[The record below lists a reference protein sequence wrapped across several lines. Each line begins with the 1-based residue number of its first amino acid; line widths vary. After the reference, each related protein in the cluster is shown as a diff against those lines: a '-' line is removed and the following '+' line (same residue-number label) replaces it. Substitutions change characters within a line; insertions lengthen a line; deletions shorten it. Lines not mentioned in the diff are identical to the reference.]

1 MTTYLEFEKPIAEL
15 ESKISELR
23 HLPNSGD
30 VDIAEEV
37 MRLQDKAQK
46 QVRAIYAKLTP
57 WQRVQVARHGER
69 PHAQRYIDR
78 LITDYTPLAGDRAF
92 AEDAAIV
99 GGLGRLQGRS
109 VVVLGQEKGDDTESR
124 IRHNFGMAKPEGYRK
139 AQRLMRLADRF
150 KIPVVALVDTPGA
163 YPGLDAEAR
172 GQGEAIATSIDTC
185 LGLGVPLVSVVIGE
199 GGSGGALAIASAD
212 RVYMLE
218 NSVYSVITPEGC
230 ASILWRSNTNAQDA
244 ADAMKMTAQDLKK
257 LEVIDEVIPEP
268 MGGAHRAPEETMDSV
283 GKVIA
288 AALDE
293 LSKLDPDSLRR
304 RRQEKFLAMGK
315 KGLKVIP
322 EEEEVKKPS
331 AKVRQRMPHLW

>member
-1 MTTYLEFEKPIAEL
+1 MTTYLDFEKPIAEL

-30 VDIAEEV
+30 VDIADEV
-37 MRLQDKAQK
+37 MRLQDKVQK
-46 QVRAIYAKLTP
+46 QLRATYAKLTP
-57 WQRVQVARHGER
+57 WQRVQVARHAER

-78 LITDYTPLAGDRAF
+78 LVTDYTPLSGDRAF
-92 AEDAAIV
+92 GEDAAIV
-99 GGLGRLQGRS
+99 GGLGRLGGRS
-109 VVVLGQEKGDDTESR
+109 VMVIGQQKGDDTESR
-124 IRHNFGMAKPEGYRK
+124 IKHNFGMPRPEGYRK

-150 KIPVVALVDTPGA
+150 RVPVLTLVDTPGA

-172 GQGEAIATSIDTC
+172 GQAEAIASSIDTC
-185 LGLGVPLVSVVIGE
+185 LSLGVPLVSVIIGE

-230 ASILWRSNTNAQDA
+230 ASILWRSNANTQEAAEAMKVTA
-244 ADAMKMTAQDLKK
+244 ADLRK

-268 MGGAHRAPEETMDSV
+268 MGGAHRNPDGTVDLV
-283 GKVIA
+283 GKVVGE
-288 AALDE
+288 ALAE
-293 LSKLDPDSLRR
+293 LSALDPDTLRR

-315 KGLKVIP
+315 KGL
-322 EEEEVKKPS
+322 
-331 AKVRQRMPHLW
+331 